1 MLSRGRFAFTRLG
14 GASAHGWRR
23 MSSGPSGTSAVVER
37 RLNDFHGWRRTA
49 AALGVGMAS
58 AFYYEQYH
66 QAYSDQAVAASVTT
80 TAEVAPSVSTT
91 GDSGVV
97 QPYSPISARGLEISK
112 ELRKTVKTKDDLE
125 IVLYQYQPCPFC
137 NKVRAFLDYHKI
149 PYKAVEVDPLRKAEL
164 KWSDYKKVPVVVVNG
179 NQLNESTE
187 IIATLETVLSEE
199 FNEEMFTEEEKK
211 WLFWLDDYFV
221 HLLPPNIY
229 RTATESMQT
238 FDYLTTEGNFS
249 WLVRETSRYSGAVIM
264 YLVAKKLQ
272 KKYNIGD
279 PREDLYGAV
288 TSWTET
294 VSIDPPSPPAP
305 CYLL

>member
-1 MLSRGRFAFTRLG
+1 
-14 GASAHGWRR
+14 
-23 MSSGPSGTSAVVER
+23 
-37 RLNDFHGWRRTA
+37 
-49 AALGVGMAS
+49 
-58 AFYYEQYH
+58 
-66 QAYSDQAVAASVTT
+66 
-80 TAEVAPSVSTT
+80 
-91 GDSGVV
+91 
-97 QPYSPISARGLEISK
+97 
-112 ELRKTVKTKDDLE
+112 
-125 IVLYQYQPCPFC
+125 
-137 NKVRAFLDYHKI
+137 
-149 PYKAVEVDPLRKAEL
+149 
-164 KWSDYKKVPVVVVNG
+164 
-179 NQLNESTE
+179 
-187 IIATLETVLSEE
+187 
-199 FNEEMFTEEEKK
+199 MFTEEEKK

-294 VSIDPPSPPAP
+294 VNEKGTNFLGGSEPNVADLAVFGVLRSLLNFDTFNDLMANTELRPWYERMEIAVGEPSR
-305 CYLL
+305 LKD